1 MSGRQ
6 VALNDPADFNF
17 YGVDADGIDAGIHAI
32 GREGPGGIFE
42 VKVDEAGVRAQLRIE
57 PVSSHDD
64 PPLKGFSPKVFE
76 PTKVFQLPLKA
87 KAGEF
92 LVTRN
97 PKNEHATLW
106 FCVVQGGHAGDKSPN
121 AIWREV
127 LLGPEIRGQ
136 G

>member
-1 MSGRQ
+1 
-6 VALNDPADFNF
+6 
-17 YGVDADGIDAGIHAI
+17 VDADGLDAGIHAI

-42 VKVDEAGVRAQLRIE
+42 VKLDEAPVRAQLRIV

-64 PPLKGFSPKVFE
+64 PPAKAFSPKVFE
-76 PTKVFQLPLKA
+76 PTKVVQLPLKA

-97 PKNEHATLW
+97 PKNDHATLW
-106 FCVVQGGHAGDKSPN
+106 FCVVQGGHPGDKSKN

-127 LLGPEIRGQ
+127 LLGPDIKGQ